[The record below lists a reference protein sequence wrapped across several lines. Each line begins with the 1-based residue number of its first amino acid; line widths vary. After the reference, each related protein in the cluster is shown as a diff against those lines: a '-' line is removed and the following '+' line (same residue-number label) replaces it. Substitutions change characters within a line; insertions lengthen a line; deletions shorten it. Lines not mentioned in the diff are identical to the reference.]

1 MKGCL
6 VILMVG
12 FSIGISSSG
21 FCKDLG
27 VTGEIFPVKEK
38 NMLDFIKDRVV
49 EMQASGAWDE
59 IMKSSQERV
68 RRHALRP
75 VPVAGLTQAT
85 NYRVTHFDPTFVVG
99 QTITD
104 HLGNVIARKGDK
116 INPLEKLPVAFDR
129 TLFFIDGDN
138 KKQIQW
144 TKKTLDKYKNVKI
157 ILVNG
162 NVREAS
168 EAVNHRVYFD
178 QNGVLVKRFGLQ
190 RVPVVISPEVKTL
203 KVEEFAVD

>member
-1 MKGCL
+1 MKGSL
-6 VILMVG
+6 VVIILGVSVG
-12 FSIGISSSG
+12 MSSSG
-21 FCKDLG
+21 FCKNLG
-27 VTGEIFPVKEK
+27 VTGEVFPVKEK
-38 NMLDFIKDRVV
+38 NMLDFIKERVV

-75 VPVAGLTQAT
+75 APVAGLTEAK
-85 NYRVTHFDPTFVVG
+85 NYKVTHFDPTFVVG

-104 HLGNVIARKGDK
+104 HIGNVIAKKGDR

-129 TLFFIDGDN
+129 TLFFIDGDK
-138 KKQIQW
+138 KKQTQW
-144 TKKTLDKYKNVKI
+144 VKTALSKYKNVKI

-168 EAVNHRVYFD
+168 EAINHRVYFD

-190 RVPVVISPEVKTL
+190 KIPVVVSPEEKTL
-203 KVEEFAVD
+203 KIEEFAVE